1 MTALEQTTASPAP
14 AIRVAGLQ
22 AHYGPHQ
29 VLHDVDLE
37 VRPGEIM
44 VVMGG
49 SGSGKSTLLRH
60 LVGLSRPTAGRIELL
75 GTDITRAGAMEMLRL
90 RRKLGVAFQGGAL
103 FSSMT
108 VLENIM
114 LPLREHTRLARE
126 TMEIMA
132 RLKLEVVNLAGADA
146 LMPSQLSGGML
157 KRAAVARA
165 IVMDPKLLFFD
176 EPSAGLDPVVSSALD
191 DLILKDYRVTV
202 DPDSEQ
208 VILLSPAGA
217 PHAYYAERG
226 FVGAGGSDMTL
237 PTGDTV
243 WTAEGQGTLTPNSPV
258 TLTYD
263 NGAGLK
269 FMRTI
274 SIDDKYMFTVDDKVT
289 NTGPSAVTLYP
300 YGLVSRHELPHGTG
314 RHERGVVSDDASGR
328 LQPHEVPERL
338 QGLPQI
344 HV

>member
-1 MTALEQTTASPAP
+1 MAALEQAVPSAAP

-29 VLHDVDLE
+29 VLHDIDLE

-60 LVGLSRPTAGRIELL
+60 LVGLTRPTTGRIELL
-75 GTDITRAGAMEMLRL
+75 GTDITRASTLEMLRL

-114 LPLREHTRLARE
+114 LPLQEHARLDRK

-132 RLKLEVVNLAGADA
+132 RMKLEVVNLAGAGG
-146 LMPSQLSGGML
+146 LMPSELSGGML

-165 IVMDPKLLFFD
+165 IVMDPTLLFFD

-191 DLILKDYRVTV
+191 DLILKLRDAMNMTMVVVTHELESAFKIADRITV
-202 DPDSEQ
+202 LDQ
-208 VILLSPAGA
+208 GRILL
-217 PHAYYAERG
+217 
-226 FVGAGGSDMTL
+226 
-237 PTGDTV
+237 
-243 WTAEGQGTLTPNSPV
+243 
-258 TLTYD
+258 
-263 NGAGLK
+263 
-269 FMRTI
+269 
-274 SIDDKYMFTVDDKVT
+274 VDDVD
-289 NTGPSAVTLYP
+289 GI
-300 YGLVSRHELPHGTG
+300 R
-314 RHERGVVSDDASGR
+314 RSDDVRIQNLLNRRSADVEVDAQSYLRR
-328 LQPHEVPERL
+328 LTGEPAEAD
-338 QGLPQI
+338 
-344 HV
+344 